1 MQISPIQQ
9 NNTDPSFGVHYSK
22 KTVRTLKKDIPQM
35 LRWAENEEDYNLIKS
50 AIKHLINA
58 GKKIDG
64 FCVELNN
71 DETIS
76 CYYEI
81 RAKKITGK
89 CNDFLYPPYKDGI
102 GFEDTYIS
110 RFYKQCKFIDS
121 EEFAL
126 QTEKGINE
134 WYTHRT
140 SQSRWKNF
148 KDDADWFWYDFT
160 EMLEYPVELIEDFFA
175 ITIDLSNGGKKSWYP
190 LEAVKQFFHN
200 KKIDTADDIKNA
212 DKIKEVR
219 GLIDKLRT
227 KPIKINVTTTTAKEE
242 PKMIESSKKLIEGE
256 E

>member
-1 MQISPIQQ
+1 MQIGPIQQ

-22 KTVRTLKKDIPQM
+22 KTVKTLRKVTPEM
-35 LRWAENEEDYNLIKS
+35 LRWVKNEEDYNLVKS

-64 FCVELNN
+64 YCVELNN
-71 DETIS
+71 DDTS
-76 CYYEI
+76 FCYFQI

-89 CNDFLYPPYKDGI
+89 CNDFLYPPYKDGT
-102 GFEDTYIS
+102 GFGDTYIT

-121 EEFAL
+121 EEFAP
-126 QTEKGINE
+126 QTEKEINE

-140 SQSRWKNF
+140 SQSQWKNF
-148 KDDADWFWYDFT
+148 KDVADWFWYDFT
-160 EMLEYPVELIEDFFA
+160 EILEYPVELIKDFFA

-190 LEAVKQFFHN
+190 LEVVKQFFHN
-200 KKIDTADDIKNA
+200 KKNNDVIDHANA
-212 DKIKEVR
+212 KEIKEIK
-219 GLIDKLRT
+219 GLINKLRT

-256 E
+256 

>member
-1 MQISPIQQ
+1 MQINPIQQ

-22 KTVRTLKKDIPQM
+22 KTVRTLKKDIAPM
-35 LRWAENEEDYNLIKS
+35 LRWVKNEEDYNLVKS

-58 GKKIDG
+58 GKKIDD

-71 DETIS
+71 NETGS
-76 CYYEI
+76 CFYEI

-89 CNDFLYPPYKDGI
+89 CNDFLYPPYKYGI
-102 GFEDTYIS
+102 GFGDTYIT

-121 EEFAL
+121 EEFAP
-126 QTEKGINE
+126 QTEKEINE
-134 WYTHRT
+134 WYAHRT
-140 SQSRWKNF
+140 SHSRWKNF

-160 EMLEYPVELIEDFFA
+160 EILEYPVELIKDFFA

-200 KKIDTADDIKNA
+200 KKNNDVIDNA
-212 DKIKEVR
+212 NTKEIKEIK

-227 KPIKINVTTTTAKEE
+227 KPIKINVATTTAKEE

-256 E
+256 

>member
-1 MQISPIQQ
+1 MQIRPIQQ

-22 KTVRTLKKDIPQM
+22 KTVRTLKKDIVPM
-35 LRWAENEEDYNLIKS
+35 LRWVENEKDYNLVKS

-58 GKKIDG
+58 GKKIDD

-71 DETIS
+71 DDTSS
-76 CYYEI
+76 CYFQI

-89 CNDFLYPPYKDGI
+89 CNDFLYPPYKDGT
-102 GFEDTYIS
+102 GFGDTYIT

-121 EEFAL
+121 EEF
-126 QTEKGINE
+126 
-134 WYTHRT
+134 
-140 SQSRWKNF
+140 
-148 KDDADWFWYDFT
+148 FT
-160 EMLEYPVELIEDFFA
+160 EILEYPVELIKDFFA

-200 KKIDTADDIKNA
+200 KKNNDVIDNA
-212 DKIKEVR
+212 NDKEIKEIK

-256 E
+256 

>member
-22 KTVRTLKKDIPQM
+22 KTVRTLKKVTPEI
-35 LRWAENEEDYNLIKS
+35 LRWTKNKEDYNLVKS

-58 GKKIDG
+58 GKKIDD
-64 FCVELNN
+64 FCVELT
-71 DETIS
+71 ES
-76 CYYEI
+76 CPCFFEI
-81 RAKKITGK
+81 RARKTTGK
-89 CNDFLYPPYKDGI
+89 CKDFLYPPYKDGS
-102 GFEDTYIS
+102 GFGFSGSYIT

-121 EEFAL
+121 EEFAP
-126 QTEKGINE
+126 QTEKEINE
-134 WYTHRT
+134 WYAHRT

-160 EMLEYPVELIEDFFA
+160 EILEYPVEFIKDLFA
-175 ITIDLSNGGKKSWYP
+175 VSVDLNNGGKKSWYP
-190 LEAVKQFFHN
+190 IVAVKQFFNN
-200 KKIDTADDIKNA
+200 KKNNDVIDHANA
-212 DKIKEVR
+212 KEIKEIK

-256 E
+256 